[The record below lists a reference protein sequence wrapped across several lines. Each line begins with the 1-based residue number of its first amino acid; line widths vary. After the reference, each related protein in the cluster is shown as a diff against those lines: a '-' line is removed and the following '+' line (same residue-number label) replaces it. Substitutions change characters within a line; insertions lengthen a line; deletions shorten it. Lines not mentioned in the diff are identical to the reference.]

1 MLTLRSG
8 MFYAESL
15 KLVNAAFAPVRFAN
29 FLYLPD
35 GRMIA
40 ENISNIGR
48 AFVNSFS
55 ESAHF
60 LNLKGL
66 SKKVNEMTNT
76 IINTTESTLQSLY
89 RYYSEIKS
97 TWYKGNYTIE
107 QEDVYCTV
115 FNALEDALVKL
126 PPQCLED
133 RKIKY
138 EMIKDVLTNDGD
150 LSVKEMSP
158 DRLVILQTINTLA
171 AE

>member
-15 KLVNAAFAPVRFAN
+15 KTTNTAFTPRQCVFFMPMAWMRAGNIQYRPKHLLVA
-29 FLYLPD
+29 
-35 GRMIA
+35 
-40 ENISNIGR
+40 
-48 AFVNSFS
+48 FS
-55 ESAHF
+55 ESTPLLILNGDF
-60 LNLKGL
+60 LRKTNK
-66 SKKVNEMTNT
+66 MTNT